1 MPIISIL
8 LSCAFSA
15 SMVPAILHSHI
26 SKVST
31 IRSMRGKY
39 TRQYSRLGGVGIA
52 SAFLLTA
59 IIIVLLHS
67 LFWLI
72 SAINS

>member
-1 MPIISIL
+1 VPIISIL

-31 IRSMRGKY
+31 IRSMRGN
-39 TRQYSRLGGVGIA
+39 THGNIPDWEA
-52 SAFLLTA
+52 S
-59 IIIVLLHS
+59 VS
-67 LFWLI
+67 LQPSCSPRSSSFCFTV
-72 SAINS
+72 SSG